1 MSGFPAPLPER
12 FDAVV
17 VGAGIAGAS
26 AAAALAERLPRVLL
40 LEREAQPGYHT
51 TGRSAALL
59 TPFYGN
65 ETVRRLNLA
74 GAAFYRAPPAGFAD
88 GPVIGPRGALYV
100 AREDQRDLLQAEL
113 EAVRPLCAEVR
124 ALSGEGAR
132 ALVPALRAGHVVEA
146 FLDPTAADMDV
157 AAILHAFLRRFKA
170 LGGTL
175 RTGGEVLELGRGGE
189 GWLVETRGGGVT
201 APALVNAA
209 GAWADA
215 LAALAGLGPLGIVP
229 KRRTAILVAP
239 PEGQDARGWPAVAD
253 VGEAW
258 YVKPDA
264 GKLLCSPADETP
276 TDPCDAQ
283 PDEYDVAVCVDRVE
297 RALDL
302 RVRRVEHKW
311 AGLRCFAPDKTPV
324 AGEDPRAPG
333 FHWLAGQGGYGIMT
347 APVLAAVTARNVAG
361 GPLPGW
367 LERAGIDAAALGPGR
382 LLRPR

>member
-1 MSGFPAPLPER
+1 MTER

-65 ETVRRLNLA
+65 EIVRRLNLA
-74 GAAFYRAPPAGFAD
+74 GAAFYRAPPEGFAD
-88 GPVIGPRGALYV
+88 APLLGPRGALYV
-100 AREDQRDLLQAEL
+100 AREDQREQLRAEF
-113 EAVRPLCAEVR
+113 EAVRPLCPEVR
-124 ALSGEGAR
+124 ALSGDQAWD
-132 ALVPALRAGHVVEA
+132 LVPALRPGHAAAA

-157 AAILHAFLRRFKA
+157 GAILHAFLRRFKA

-175 RTGGEVLELGRGGE
+175 RTGGEVLALGRGGE
-189 GWLVETRGGGVT
+189 GWVVETRGGGAVT

-215 LAALAGLGPLGIVP
+215 LAAMAGLAPLGIVP

-239 PEGQDARGWPAVAD
+239 PEGRDPRGWPVVAD
-253 VGEAW
+253 VGEEW

-276 TDPCDAQ
+276 VEPCDAQ

-361 GPLPGW
+361 GLLPEW
-367 LERAGIDAAALGPGR
+367 LERAGGVDAAALGPAR
-382 LLRPR
+382 LL